1 MDGGDRSAGG
11 VDSALPRKELSPG
24 HHLTRAP
31 APKWYQGCLGE
42 SCTRSLSDVSYPGW
56 VFIGLNFATYWC
68 QQMLYKY
75 SHFEKAASPRPPP
88 PLGLCPSMGVFSPNL
103 TVFAEIKGCML

>member
-1 MDGGDRSAGG
+1 MAVGGTDP
-11 VDSALPRKELSPG
+11 ALPHEGLCPG
-24 HHLTRAP
+24 HHLTRAS

-42 SCTRSLSDVSYPGW
+42 RCTHSLSDVSYLGW

-75 SHFEKAASPRPPP
+75 SHVEKAASPTPPN
-88 PLGLCPSMGVFSPNL
+88 PLACAQAWESSVQ
-103 TVFAEIKGCML
+103 T